1 MYIAGPE
8 PFNKVSDKHR
18 RILLLVA
25 PAVREITLGVDLML
39 VRMVVTQQT

>member
-18 RILLLVA
+18 RILLVA